1 MSARAW
7 LACIALAAGMWLG
20 GCSGVGHRQT
30 RFTDDPGVTLD
41 AAEPI
46 AASETMESP
55 PFDEAVLSWDIE
67 LGEGASAVLDASVR
81 SGGVWSGWLR
91 VARRGTAVCEEPTR
105 EDGVARIDV
114 DTVVCRSP
122 GDAIRWRVV
131 ACGGPVRVRSVW
143 VTTTGIGRGGRVVT
157 PGGLEPVVHA
167 VPHKAQREAGDE
179 LGGRLCSPTSVA
191 MVVESRG
198 VRVGV
203 GEMAARVYDADFD
216 LYGNWVNNTLG
227 ASEMGVPMRL
237 TRIAS
242 WDEARSFLENGP
254 MVISLRP
261 FDEGE
266 LAGAGYSSESGHLI
280 VVAGLDGRG
289 GAMVRDP
296 AHADDSRRRYRMTQ
310 LTRLW
315 LIGNKG
321 TAYVLDAD

>member
-1 MSARAW
+1 MSIRAW
-7 LACIALAAGMWLG
+7 LVCIALAAGMWLG

-41 AAEPI
+41 AANPV
-46 AASETMESP
+46 AASGTLESP
-55 PFDEAVLSWDIE
+55 LFDEAVLSWDIG

-81 SGGVWSGWLR
+81 SGGAWSGWLR
-91 VARRGTAVCEEPTR
+91 VARRGPTVCEEPRR
-105 EDGVARIDV
+105 EDGEARIDV
-114 DTVVCRSP
+114 DTVICGRP
-122 GDAIRWRVV
+122 ADAIRWRVV

-157 PGGLEPVVHA
+157 PGDLDPVVHA
-167 VPHKAQREAGDE
+167 VPHKAQRDGGAD

-198 VRVGV
+198 VPVAV
-203 GEMAARVYDADFD
+203 GEMAERVYDADFD

-227 ASEMGVPMRL
+227 ASELGVPMRL

-242 WDEARSFLENGP
+242 WAEARSYLENGP

-261 FDEGE
+261 FDERE

-321 TAYVLDAD
+321 TAYVIDAN